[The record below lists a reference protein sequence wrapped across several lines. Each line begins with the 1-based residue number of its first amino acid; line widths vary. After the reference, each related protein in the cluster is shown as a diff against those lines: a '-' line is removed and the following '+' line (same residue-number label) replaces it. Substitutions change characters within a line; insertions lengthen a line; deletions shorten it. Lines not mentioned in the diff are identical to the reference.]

1 MDYVDQALRGFLIGV
16 LIALIVFYVLR
27 PHEPYPRWVL
37 TPFDQPWMLVV
48 LVGVVAL
55 VFLWDQRIALL
66 MIVFGLGVGMD
77 VNVYGKS
84 YVKAG
89 DARSSGSSDSDE
101 RSGDVASEAVSG
113 KRETPM
119 VPMGDYGAPVHSI
132 ALPNYPMVTQA
143 SGDYA
148 AF

>member
-48 LVGVVAL
+48 LAGVIAL

-66 MIVFGLGVGMD
+66 MVVFGLGVGMD
-77 VNVYGKS
+77 VNVYGKT
-84 YVKAG
+84 YVKASTEDG
-89 DARSSGSSDSDE
+89 DDGAGAEASSA
-101 RSGDVASEAVSG
+101 VAG
-113 KRETPM
+113 MQETPM
-119 VPMGDYGAPVHSI
+119 APMGDYGAPIHSI
-132 ALPNYPMVTQA
+132 ALPDYPLVTQA

>member
-48 LVGVVAL
+48 LFGVIAL

-66 MIVFGLGVGMD
+66 IVVFGLGVGMD

-84 YVKAG
+84 YVKAATEDG
-89 DARSSGSSDSDE
+89 DAAA
-101 RSGDVASEAVSG
+101 ASNTVTG
-113 KRETPM
+113 MQETPM
-119 VPMGDYGAPVHSI
+119 TPMGDYGAPVHSI
-132 ALPNYPMVTQA
+132 ALPDYPLVTQA

>member
-1 MDYVDQALRGFLIGV
+1 MDYADQALRGFLIGV

-48 LVGVVAL
+48 LAGVVAL
-55 VFLWDQRIALL
+55 VFLWDQRVALL
-66 MIVFGLGVGMD
+66 MVVFGLGVGMD

-84 YVKAG
+84 YVKAATEDGDGGDGG
-89 DARSSGSSDSDE
+89 DAASSA
-101 RSGDVASEAVSG
+101 VAGKSEA
-113 KRETPM
+113 PM
-119 VPMGDYGAPVHSI
+119 APLGDYGMPVHSI
-132 ALPNYPMVTQA
+132 ALPNYPLVTQA